1 MSKGLEKYLDSFK
14 YYLSIERSFSINTVE
29 SYIYDCERLISFIN
43 DKYPNIAIKDIKT
56 SILEEFIISLE
67 KKKSKNEEDFLL
79 SATTQIRIIQG
90 IRALF
95 KFLLISEKIE
105 KNPAE
110 HITTPYLEKKLPDIL
125 DREEIKQMMRVVDVS
140 TKHGFRNRLI
150 IAMLYATGMRVSEL
164 VNLKLSDI
172 NYKEEYL
179 DIIGKGNKERFIPID
194 KKVLNDLKVYINKYR
209 VLQKVKEEDKNYVF
223 LSEKRGERLTRQFI
237 FKMLREVASQAGI
250 KKTVHPHIFRHSFAT
265 EMIRAGANLVAVKEI
280 LGHTSIASTEIYINL
295 KTSDLRKTLQEYHPF
310 FQK

>member
-1 MSKGLEKYLDSFK
+1 
-14 YYLSIERSFSINTVE
+14 
-29 SYIYDCERLISFIN
+29 
-43 DKYPNIAIKDIKT
+43 
-56 SILEEFIISLE
+56 
-67 KKKSKNEEDFLL
+67 
-79 SATTQIRIIQG
+79 
-90 IRALF
+90 
-95 KFLLISEKIE
+95 
-105 KNPAE
+105 
-110 HITTPYLEKKLPDIL
+110 
-125 DREEIKQMMRVVDVS
+125 MMKVVDVS
-140 TKHGFRNRLI
+140 TNHGFRNRLI

-265 EMIRAGANLVAVKEI
+265 EMIRAGANLVVVKEI

-310 FQK
+310 FQR